1 MMLNNYNTIDTFIEL
16 ISEIAFFKDVKGRY
30 LHCNQALLDFMNL
43 SRDEIINKTDLD
55 IFPNETAERIEEA
68 DRRILSNNQDES
80 LEEIVKKKN
89 ADDTYFH
96 SIKKIVYDDADK
108 QLGLFCIAQNI
119 TLQKQYELIYEDSQK
134 ILESIAI
141 QNDFRT
147 ILDEIVDLAEQRKRN
162 IKCSVLLL
170 DQSKKRLYKGSA
182 PRLPDFY
189 NDAING
195 VEIGEKVGS
204 CGSAAFTKKRVIVE
218 NIDEHEN
225 WQPYLELTRKAN
237 LHSCWSEPIFSSN
250 DEILGTFV
258 IYNDKP
264 TYPTEFEL
272 KLISTYAH
280 LASLAIEKFYNETLI
295 KEQETQ
301 ILEQTR
307 ISNIKLKQSQ
317 DELSL
322 LFNNALD
329 GLMYIT
335 GERVHIKGNQR
346 LADILGYENPQE
358 IVGLSMREIHLSEER
373 FVEFGKKNFYTLT
386 DGANFNI
393 EYQLKKKDGSS
404 VWCELSGKALDDT
417 IPADLSKGVLW
428 TVSDISKRKVLEEE
442 IQQRTEEIEYKN
454 KQLRELASK
463 DHLTGLYNRS
473 KLDETLEY
481 QLKHSKRSNTPFGLI
496 LIDIDFFKSVND
508 EYGHQAGDTIL
519 CEFSSLLTRYSR
531 ESDVVG
537 RWGGEEFLII
547 VEDTDEKSIV
557 VFAEKLRKMIELYH
571 FSIVKHK
578 TASFGATIY
587 HPEDKPNSIVSRV
600 DAALY
605 EAKNTGRNKVYF
617 L

>member
-16 ISEIAFFKDVKGRY
+16 IPDIAFFKDVEGRY
-30 LHCNQALLDFMNL
+30 LHCNQALLNFMNL
-43 SRDEIINKTDLD
+43 SRDEIINKTDFD
-55 IFPNETAERIEEA
+55 IFPNETAEHILEA
-68 DRRILSNNQDES
+68 DRRILSTNQDES

-89 ADDTYFH
+89 TDDTYFH
-96 SIKKIVYDDADK
+96 SFKQVIYDDAGK

-141 QNDFRT
+141 HNDFRT
-147 ILDEIVDLAEQRKRN
+147 VLDEIVDLAEQRKRT

-170 DQSKKRLYKGSA
+170 DQSKKHLFKGSA
-182 PRLPDFY
+182 PSLPDFY

-218 NIDEHEN
+218 NIDQHEN

-250 DEILGTFV
+250 DEILGTFA

-272 KLISTYAH
+272 KLISLYAH
-280 LASLAIEKFYNETLI
+280 LASLAIEKSYNETLI
-295 KEQETQ
+295 KEKETQ

-335 GERVHIKGNQR
+335 GERILIKGNQR

-358 IVGLSMREIHLSEER
+358 MVGFSMREIHLSEER
-373 FVEFGKKNFYTLT
+373 FIEFGKKNFYTLA
-386 DGANFNI
+386 DGVNFNI
-393 EYQLKKKDGSS
+393 EYQLKKKNGSS
-404 VWCELSGKALDDT
+404 IWCELSGKALDDT

-428 TVSDISKRKVLEEE
+428 TVIDISKRKVLEEE
-442 IQQRTEEIEYKN
+442 IQQRTEEVEYKN

-508 EYGHQAGDTIL
+508 EHGHQAGDTIL

-531 ESDVVG
+531 ECDVVG

-557 VFAEKLRKMIELYH
+557 VFAEKLRKTIELYQ

-605 EAKNTGRNKVYF
+605 EAKKSGRNKVYF